1 MAYTKFSVPSNAWV
15 LVANNK
21 TTASFYNVGSFPI
34 YLTFTAVNVNPVAE
48 TVGLYLDTNGG
59 RDKATFTNL
68 TTVAT
73 PTYMWARSA
82 GGKGSTLVIE
92 TN

>member
-1 MAYTKFSVPSNAWV
+1 MAYTKYNLTSSAWT

-21 TTASFYNVGSFPI
+21 TAASFYNVGSFPAYI
-34 YLTFTAVNVNPVAE
+34 TFTATNVNPVAE
-48 TVGLYLDTNGG
+48 TVGMYLDTNGG
-59 RDKATFTNL
+59 RDKAVFTTL
-68 TTVAT
+68 THVAT

-82 GGKGSTLVIE
+82 GGKGTTLVIE

>member
-1 MAYTKFSVPSNAWV
+1 MAYTKYNLTSSAWT

-21 TTASFYNVGSFPI
+21 TAGSFYNIGSFPI
-34 YLTFTAVNVNPVAE
+34 FITFTAANVNPVAE
-48 TVGLYLDTNGG
+48 TVGMYLDTNDG

-68 TTVAT
+68 THVAT
-73 PTYMWARSA
+73 PTYMWAKSA
-82 GGKGSTLVIE
+82 GGKGSTLIIE

>member
-1 MAYTKFSVPSNAWV
+1 MAYTKYNLTSSAWT

-21 TTASFYNVGSFPI
+21 TSASFYNVGSYPI
-34 YLTFTAVNVNPVAE
+34 YVTFTSTNVNPAAE
-48 TVGLYLDTNGG
+48 TVGMYIDTNGG
-59 RDKATFTNL
+59 RDKATFTGL
-68 TTVAT
+68 THVAT